1 MSQRIVLITGGS
13 EGMGLATAVRFA
25 EAGDQVIVSG
35 RSHAKL
41 NKVKKHHPNI
51 YTISSDI
58 SISEDRKSLISEV
71 KDRFG
76 KIDVLFSNVGVG
88 LFKPLEEITEE
99 EFDNLSNVNYKG
111 TFFILQESLRV
122 MSEGGRIIVNASWT
136 HIRGMKNCSLYGSTK
151 AALSYMVKSLA
162 FELADRG
169 INVNAVSPG
178 YINTAQFNED
188 LIGEETAQKSKRH
201 VPMQRFG
208 KPEEIANTVYF
219 LASEQASYING
230 QDLVIDGGLTAVH
243 SH

>member
-1 MSQRIVLITGGS
+1 MKTMSQRIVLITGGS

-122 MSEGGRIIVNASWT
+122 MSEGGRIIVNAS
-136 HIRGMKNCSLYGSTK
+136 
-151 AALSYMVKSLA
+151 
-162 FELADRG
+162 
-169 INVNAVSPG
+169 
-178 YINTAQFNED
+178 
-188 LIGEETAQKSKRH
+188 
-201 VPMQRFG
+201 
-208 KPEEIANTVYF
+208 
-219 LASEQASYING
+219 
-230 QDLVIDGGLTAVH
+230 
-243 SH
+243 